1 MNHAAG
7 AVSKNMHRRLL
18 RARCCALHQSWNCS
32 SLELFQP
39 AEGGMVM
46 MGVWSAARTTQDHIP
61 CIRLC
66 VLAILVL
73 AGGLSL
79 GWQREAWPASQET
92 GEAAA
97 VENSVAVP
105 VGTILPVQLENS
117 IATNE
122 AQPGEAITGRIMQE
136 VPLPTGEKIPAR
148 SRVRGSISSVE
159 NDPDDPGTKISLKF
173 NQIEHRKE
181 TLTIT
186 TYLRA
191 LASPSAV
198 QAAQLPHSG
207 ADFGTPAGWADTVQV
222 GGDVRYGDGGAVRN
236 RAKETV
242 GKGVTGGV
250 LVHVRAN
257 PELGCD
263 GPVNGDD
270 HPQALWVF
278 SSDACGVYGLKGV
291 KIARGGKGTP
301 LGQITLHFAKDST
314 KLEAG
319 AGLLLCT
326 VGPAN

>member
-1 MNHAAG
+1 M
-7 AVSKNMHRRLL
+7 L
-18 RARCCALHQSWNCS
+18 
-32 SLELFQP
+32 
-39 AEGGMVM
+39 M
-46 MGVWSAARTTQDHIP
+46 MGVRSAARATQDRVF

-66 VLAILVL
+66 VLAIVVL
-73 AGGLSL
+73 AGGLLLGL
-79 GWQREAWPASQET
+79 GWQMEAWSGNRGT
-92 GEAAA
+92 RDAAA
-97 VENSVAVP
+97 VWTVENAVAVP

-122 AQPGEAITGRIMQE
+122 AQRGEAITGRIMQE
-136 VPLPTGEKIPAR
+136 VPLPTGEKIPGR

-159 NDPDDPGTKISLKF
+159 SDPDDPGTKISLKF

-181 TLTIT
+181 TVTIT

-198 QAAQLPHSG
+198 RTAQLPHSG

-222 GGDVRYGDGGAVRN
+222 GGDVRYGDGGAVRD

-242 GKGVTGGV
+242 GKGVAGGV

-270 HPQALWVF
+270 HLQALWVF

-291 KIARGGKGTP
+291 KIARRGKGTP
-301 LGQITLHFAKDST
+301 LGEITLHLAKDST

-319 AGLLLCT
+319 TGLLLCT
-326 VGPAN
+326 IGPTN